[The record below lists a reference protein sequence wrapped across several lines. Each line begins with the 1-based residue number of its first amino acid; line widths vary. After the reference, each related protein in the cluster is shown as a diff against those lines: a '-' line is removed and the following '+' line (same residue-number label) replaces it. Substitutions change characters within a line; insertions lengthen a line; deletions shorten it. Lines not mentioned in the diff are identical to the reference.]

1 MIRFAK
7 KSNLFEDLY
16 EVEVSPV
23 KRYRWGIPS
32 ESSSLRNQ
40 AKLRPVV
47 DDVARFL
54 SDRNCVTRLVYDSS
68 RLPSLSC
75 LAVITTMDGR
85 DLEYIWNH
93 LRDEDKLPVRDM
105 FTSHGDRARLDTATM
120 DRDSIRG
127 SGYALCEFDSINRSI
142 NGTFTPAM
150 NQAYQWRRRMMDQR
164 FILQVRLIPCAVINE
179 SIDYYDELDESNDR
193 MNRFKPTVRLP
204 YATRQAQCDRGSD
217 FISNLEFGYLWRFR
231 IGKIRFCLCNWRRA
245 VKGSPI

>member
-1 MIRFAK
+1 MRIVFACACKGKWREAEDHIRQKLPPQASLRYANAFGVDFIISGQLPDSWADDQIAK

-179 SIDYYDELDESNDR
+179 SIDYYDELDNPMIE
-193 MNRFKPTVRLP
+193 
-204 YATRQAQCDRGSD
+204 
-217 FISNLEFGYLWRFR
+217 
-231 IGKIRFCLCNWRRA
+231 
-245 VKGSPI
+245 